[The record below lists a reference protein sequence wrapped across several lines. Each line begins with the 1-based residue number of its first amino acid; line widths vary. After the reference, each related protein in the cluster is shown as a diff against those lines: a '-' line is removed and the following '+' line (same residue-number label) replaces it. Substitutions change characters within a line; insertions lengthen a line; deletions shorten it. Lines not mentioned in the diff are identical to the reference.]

1 MMSHYGLP
9 YDYDDNWICGA
20 LELSIET
27 LTGTAFEIR
36 VSPNDT
42 IMSIKSK
49 IQSVEGIPISQQH
62 LLYNLEELDN
72 SASVRDY
79 SIQNGATLKLVLSM
93 RGGPISTKRLPPV
106 EWRDLQELMSDSR
119 RDDLFERLPSGSRVT
134 VLVFRDGDQVNL
146 LRVVENEDG
155 SFSPLSESWNGSSIR
170 NLFAEEDPEESAK
183 RLQENSVTMGKMQEL
198 KEKLESLSIQ
208 RREKKGEDLEAIKNN
223 AHAETSKI
231 ETSKSNLVNFP
242 SGDSS
247 SSMKLSRKPELD
259 LDEQDTFRPRRRLV
273 SCGKATMAGLSKAR
287 KEAENIIRMQSK
299 LSVFV
304 DSEPNFGIK
313 RTPLPDIR
321 RSPRPD
327 KEEDKKSDDGDL
339 GKNLREKTARSFAI
353 VEEENDV
360 AAAPAICS
368 SQSSIVALPS
378 NEEVAIAYSPIPRER
393 VSTTV
398 SRSRYRVSRYVLDN
412 DERPKTTPGKMD
424 KTQQRQ
430 FCNLLT
436 EADNRK
442 RTNHIISTFSNL
454 LPRPSSKSQID
465 VHDEDKTKTE
475 SMRKKRAST
484 ILRNPSFRDE
494 VVIPL
499 PTHKL
504 PPPIVKKRLRC
515 SQCKKK
521 LNITNTYTCRCGGMF
536 CAIHRYSE
544 VHNCMFDYKEEGRK
558 FLQQTNP
565 LVAAPKLPKI

>member
-1 MMSHYGLP
+1 
-9 YDYDDNWICGA
+9 
-20 LELSIET
+20 
-27 LTGTAFEIR
+27 
-36 VSPNDT
+36 
-42 IMSIKSK
+42 
-49 IQSVEGIPISQQH
+49 
-62 LLYNLEELDN
+62 
-72 SASVRDY
+72 
-79 SIQNGATLKLVLSM
+79 
-93 RGGPISTKRLPPV
+93 
-106 EWRDLQELMSDSR
+106 
-119 RDDLFERLPSGSRVT
+119 
-134 VLVFRDGDQVNL
+134 
-146 LRVVENEDG
+146 
-155 SFSPLSESWNGSSIR
+155 
-170 NLFAEEDPEESAK
+170 
-183 RLQENSVTMGKMQEL
+183 MGKMQEL

-208 RREKKGEDLEAIKNN
+208 RREKKSDDPETVKNN

-231 ETSKSNLVNFP
+231 ETSSKHNVVNFP

-247 SSMKLSRKPELD
+247 SSSSSSSSLMLPRRPELE

-273 SCGKATMAGLSKAR
+273 SCKASMAGLRKAR

-304 DSEPNFGIK
+304 ESEPNFGLK

-327 KEEDKKSDDGDL
+327 NEEDKKSDDGDIR
-339 GKNLREKTARSFAI
+339 KNLREKTARSFAI
-353 VEEENDV
+353 VEEENDL

-393 VSTTV
+393 VSSTV

-430 FCNLLT
+430 FSLVT
-436 EADNRK
+436 ETDNRK

-465 VHDEDKTKTE
+465 VHEQDNDDKKTE
-475 SMRKKRAST
+475 STRKKRAST
-484 ILRNPSFRDE
+484 ITRNPSFRDE